1 VTTVASGAAKTAAIT
16 IIGGGIMGAVLAY
29 QLARRGMREVVVLE
43 RETVASGSIGRAT
56 GGLRQQFADELDII
70 FAREGL
76 RFYRQFIAEMQ
87 AEAVPA
93 FPPPPPFYQYGYLF
107 LVSDDEAW
115 QAMQGYVVLQQQLG
129 VPSELLTPM
138 EVVARW
144 PGLSLITEDLRGASF
159 CPTDGYTDPAAMTRA
174 LMGAARRLGVEVYEQ
189 CPVLA
194 IQTTRGRVQAV
205 QTSQGT
211 LATPLVVNATGVYA
225 ALTARLV
232 GINDLPV
239 YPLRRQLYLCEA
251 VAGLPAELPMVVD
264 QATGFHFRWRD
275 GGLLLGLPHQ
285 PSPAEQAASRALE
298 TTAFDLGLDP
308 GVWPQ
313 IERVIARRFP
323 ALAGL
328 RLRRAWAGLYE
339 MTPDEHP
346 VLGPT
351 EVEGFLCACGF
362 SGHGLMHAPLAAQLL
377 IDYLTTGKSSMLDIE
392 QFGLHRFREGRLL
405 PATRLL

>member
-1 VTTVASGAAKTAAIT
+1 MVNSTTRTAAIT
-16 IIGGGIMGAVLAY
+16 IIGGGIMGAALAY
-29 QLARRGMREVVVLE
+29 QLARRGIREVVVLE

-93 FPPPPPFYQYGYLF
+93 SSFPPPFYQYGYLF
-107 LVSDDEAW
+107 LVSDDEGW
-115 QAMQGYVVLQQQLG
+115 QAMQGYVALQRRLG
-129 VPSELLTPM
+129 VPSELLTTQ
-138 EVVARW
+138 EIEGRW
-144 PGLSLITEDLRGASF
+144 SGLRLITDDLRGASF
-159 CPTDGYTDPAAMTRA
+159 CATDGYTDPAAMTHA
-174 LMGAARRLGVEVYEQ
+174 LMGAARRLGVAVYEQ
-189 CPVLA
+189 SPVVA
-194 IQTTRGRVQAV
+194 IQTARGRVQAV
-205 QTSQGT
+205 QTPQGR
-211 LATPLVVNATGVYA
+211 LATPLVINATGVYA

-251 VAGLPAELPMVVD
+251 IAGLPAELPMVVD

-285 PSPAEQAASRALE
+285 PSPEEQAASRALAAA
-298 TTAFDLGLDP
+298 AFDLTLDP

-313 IERVIARRFP
+313 IERVGARRFP
-323 ALAGL
+323 VLAGL

-362 SGHGLMHAPLAAQLL
+362 SGHGFMHAPLAAQLL
-377 IDYLTTGKSSMLDIE
+377 IDYLTTGKSSTLAIE
-392 QFGLHRFREGRLL
+392 QFSLQRFREGRLL

>member
-1 VTTVASGAAKTAAIT
+1 MVSSTTRTAAIT

-29 QLARRGMREVVVLE
+29 QLARRGIGEVVVLE
-43 RETVASGSIGRAT
+43 REAVASGSIGRAT

-87 AEAVPA
+87 AEVVPTS
-93 FPPPPPFYQYGYLF
+93 PSPPPFYQYGYLF
-107 LVSDDEAW
+107 LVSDDASW
-115 QAMQGYVVLQQQLG
+115 QAMQGYVALQRRLG
-129 VPSELLTPM
+129 VPSELLTPQ
-138 EVVARW
+138 EVERRW
-144 PGLSLITEDLRGASF
+144 PGLHLITDDLRGASF
-159 CPTDGYTDPAAMTRA
+159 CPTDGYTDPAAMTHA
-174 LMGAARRLGVEVYEQ
+174 LMGAARRLGVVVYEQ
-189 CPVLA
+189 SPVVA
-194 IQTTRGRVQAV
+194 IRTTQGRVQAV
-205 QTSQGT
+205 QTPQGA
-211 LATPLVVNATGVYA
+211 LATPLVINATGVYA

-232 GINDLPV
+232 GIHDLPV

-251 VAGLPAELPMVVD
+251 IAGLPAELPMVVD

-285 PSPAEQAASRALE
+285 PSPEEEAASRALAA
-298 TTAFDLGLDP
+298 TAFDLSLDP
-308 GVWPQ
+308 RVWPQ
-313 IERVIARRFP
+313 IERVSTRRFP

-351 EVEGFLCACGF
+351 EVEGFLCASGF
-362 SGHGLMHAPLAAQLL
+362 SGHGFMHAPLAAQLL
-377 IDYLTTGKSSMLDIE
+377 IDYLTTGKSSTLAIE
-392 QFGLHRFREGRLL
+392 QFSLQRFREGRLL